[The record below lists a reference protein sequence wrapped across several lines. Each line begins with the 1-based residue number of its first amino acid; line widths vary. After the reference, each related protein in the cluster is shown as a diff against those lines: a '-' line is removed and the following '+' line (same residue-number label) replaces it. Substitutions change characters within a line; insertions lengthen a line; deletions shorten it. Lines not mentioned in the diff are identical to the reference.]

1 MSWGERSCKWVSRED
16 KDCKPTI
23 MSCNVS
29 CKLYTYD
36 GKTQPDSVPNH
47 GIDNM
52 LDQMEVEP
60 ISNEK
65 LDRMLK
71 KIYDMEN
78 KGK

>member
-1 MSWGERSCKWVSRED
+1 MGWGERSCKWVSRDD

-36 GKTQPDSVPNH
+36 G
-47 GIDNM
+47 IENM
-52 LDQMEVEP
+52 LDQIEAEP

-71 KIYDMEN
+71 KICRALPH
-78 KGK
+78 G